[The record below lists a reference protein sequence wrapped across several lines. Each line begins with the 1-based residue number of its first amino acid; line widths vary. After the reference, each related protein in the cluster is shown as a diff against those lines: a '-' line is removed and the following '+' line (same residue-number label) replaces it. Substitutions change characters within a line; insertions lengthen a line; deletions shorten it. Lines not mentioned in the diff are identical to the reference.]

1 VREKFTPK
9 SILLSLSRYTIVSEF
24 TGSVNSVFT
33 KVAVFLHICETEL
46 LRVVNS
52 TISSFS
58 RVNSV
63 FTRNRGLRYFWQ
75 KK

>member
-1 VREKFTPK
+1 VREKLTPK
-9 SILLSLSRYTIVSEF
+9 LVILSLSRYMVVSEF

-33 KVAVFLHICETEL
+33 KVAVFLHIYETEL

-63 FTRNRGLRYFWQ
+63 FARNRGL
-75 KK
+75 

>member
-1 VREKFTPK
+1 MN
-9 SILLSLSRYTIVSEF
+9 I
-24 TGSVNSVFT
+24 VFT

-46 LRVVNS
+46 LRVMNS

-58 RVNSV
+58 WVNSV
-63 FTRNRGLRYFWQ
+63 FARNHGLRYFWQ